1 MSFVMVPTEIFEI
14 ELTSLQFR
22 FLSNF
27 IRISKINNGHSFFG
41 YPNLAEINQCG
52 RAAAIKTVQELEK
65 MGFLKIIER
74 GNKSRSND
82 ILLTLDEGISR
93 LTAGEQGEEQGYLKN
108 TPNYSEEYLK
118 DTPRESLNHTRE
130 SLNHTRG
137 YDLNT
142 PHKDK
147 DLNKLYLNKNARGE
161 EYQNITP
168 RVGSKQLE
176 PADVTAG
183 RTMPNSGCAGSARK
197 EGRAEGAQLDIEDYC
212 LWQDFKLDFSGCYPW
227 LQLVRVQNHLLIR
240 GLGRMGEDILV
251 KAWDEVKAWF
261 AARGVVVEKVG
272 QSQRFSGE
280 IIIKEAV

>member
-1 MSFVMVPTEIFEI
+1 MARFDFNFTAVPTDLVCDKNISHLE
-14 ELTSLQFR
+14 FR
-22 FLSNF
+22 ILCVLMSKSNDGYNSYLGYS
-27 IRISKINNGHSFFG
+27 RIAEYVGCSRRVAITNINNLLSKG
-41 YPNLAEINQCG
+41 YITLTQRNHDKTNANLSSCIHLNFDELPV
-52 RAAAIKTVQELEK
+52 KTG
-65 MGFLKIIER
+65 MDSDSSSTR
-74 GNKSRSND
+74 GGVAGITRGGDDISPSSDSRS
-82 ILLTLDEGISR
+82 TR
-93 LTAGEQGEEQGYLKN
+93 LVIQ
-108 TPNYSEEYLK
+108 
-118 DTPRESLNHTRE
+118 ESP
-130 SLNHTRG
+130 
-137 YDLNT
+137 YQ
-142 PHKDK
+142 
-147 DLNKLYLNKNARGE
+147 DLNKQDLNINKKYNKKKFMPSDSNSTR
-161 EYQNITP
+161 YI
-168 RVGSKQLE
+168 E

>member
-1 MSFVMVPTEIFEI
+1 MAFVKVPEELLDLDITPGQLKILINLIRYSFDD
-14 ELTSLQFR
+14 
-22 FLSNF
+22 
-27 IRISKINNGHSFFG
+27 GHSYIG
-41 YPNLAEINQCG
+41 YAKLAKSCKTDKSALIKNIQKLAQLNLIEI
-52 RAAAIKTVQELEK
+52 TH
-65 MGFLKIIER
+65 R
-74 GNKSRSND
+74 GTFSRSND
-82 ILLTLDEGISR
+82 IKLTFENGLLNSGRISEGNSDQNTTKGC
-93 LTAGEQGEEQGYLKN
+93 LNN
-108 TPNYSEEYLK
+108 TPKGCLN
-118 DTPRESLNHTRE
+118 DTPKGCLNDTHGC
-130 SLNHTRG
+130 LN
-137 YDLNT
+137 DT
-142 PHKDK
+142 PHKDIRFK
-147 DLNKLYLNKNARGE
+147 YQDLNKNARGE
-161 EYQNITP
+161 GCQNTTP

-240 GLGRMGEDILV
+240 GLGRMGEDILI

>member
-1 MSFVMVPTEIFEI
+1 M
-14 ELTSLQFR
+14 
-22 FLSNF
+22 
-27 IRISKINNGHSFFG
+27 
-41 YPNLAEINQCG
+41 
-52 RAAAIKTVQELEK
+52 
-65 MGFLKIIER
+65 
-74 GNKSRSND
+74 
-82 ILLTLDEGISR
+82 
-93 LTAGEQGEEQGYLKN
+93 
-108 TPNYSEEYLK
+108 
-118 DTPRESLNHTRE
+118 
-130 SLNHTRG
+130 
-137 YDLNT
+137 
-142 PHKDK
+142 
-147 DLNKLYLNKNARGE
+147 
-161 EYQNITP
+161 
-168 RVGSKQLE
+168 
-176 PADVTAG
+176 TAG